1 MRLSL
6 VTALLTIS
14 FFIVNALG
22 LKKKK
27 KEIKN
32 MFPSSILLQELY
44 ISQVLAVK
52 ISQEH
57 PK

>member
-22 LKKKK
+22 LKKK

>member
-1 MRLSL
+1 MRRSL

-22 LKKKK
+22 LKK

-52 ISQEH
+52 ISQER